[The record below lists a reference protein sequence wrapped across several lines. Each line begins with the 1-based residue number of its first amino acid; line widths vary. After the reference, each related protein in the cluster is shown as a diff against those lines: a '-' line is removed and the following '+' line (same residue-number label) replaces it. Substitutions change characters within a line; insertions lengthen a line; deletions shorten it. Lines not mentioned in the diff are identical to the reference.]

1 MINAET
7 KQLIHYICNGDIK
20 KAQMQ
25 ARFIVNSDKAEKNKS
40 FREETLSKLDALE
53 GKSTIELPFNLKSLL
68 IAEAP
73 ESFSDGKFLLRED
86 EEAIA
91 EKVLKIHQAANKLAE
106 MKISYL
112 PTLILYGK
120 SGCGKTEL
128 ARYIAHKADL
138 PFLYVNFSNL
148 VDSLLGGTQKDLAQ
162 IFNFVRTIPCLLC
175 FDEIDTIGL
184 ERGQKGDV
192 GEMNRIVISVMQEMD
207 RLPNNVIIVGTT
219 NRFNSL
225 DPALIRRFSLH
236 HEVKPLSIAEA
247 AELCDKF
254 FSYAGIKPSN
264 MDGWLKKNDIGDGTP
279 TYTVIKACTEY
290 IINRVLEEASE

>member
-7 KQLIHYICNGDIK
+7 KQLIRYICNGNIK
-20 KAQMQ
+20 KAQQQ
-25 ARFIVNSDKAEKNKS
+25 ARIIVNADTTEKNRS
-40 FREETLSKLDALE
+40 FREEALLKLDALE
-53 GKSTIELPFNLKSLL
+53 GRSTIELPYNLKSLL

-73 ESFSDGKFLLRED
+73 DNYSDGKFLLRDTER
-86 EEAIA
+86 AVV
-91 EKVLKIHQAANKLAE
+91 EKVLKTYQAANKLADLR
-106 MKISYL
+106 ISYL

-128 ARYIAHKADL
+128 ARYIAHKASL

-148 VDSLLGGTQKDLAQ
+148 IDSHLGGTQKNLAQ
-162 IFNFVRTIPCLLC
+162 IFDFVRTTPCLLC

-184 ERGQKGDV
+184 VRGSQDDV
-192 GEMNRIVISVMQEMD
+192 GEMSRIVISVMQEMD

-219 NRFNSL
+219 NRFGFL
-225 DPALIRRFSLH
+225 DPALIRRFSLQ
-236 HEVKPLSIAEA
+236 HEVTPLSCAETV
-247 AELCDKF
+247 ELCDKF
-254 FSYAGIKPSN
+254 FGYAGIKPSN

-290 IINRVLEEASE
+290 IINRILEA